1 VLHFRRCGLG
11 ALVALLWTACAA
23 TASAGATPALSW
35 LGPVP
40 VGQPTA
46 ASAISCASTALCV
59 AVDDEG
65 HARVST
71 DPAAGLGATWTPVDV
86 DEGHPLTGVSCPSAA
101 LCVAVDDEG
110 HARVSTDPAA
120 GASATWTRVDVDE
133 GRPLTGV
140 SCASPALCVAVDGE
154 GRAAVSTDPRAG
166 WSAATEIDPG
176 EALGAVS
183 CPTEAL
189 CIAVD
194 EAGRALVSGAPT
206 TGAPSW
212 RPRSIDP
219 SLGLDAISCTSS
231 GLCVAVDTAGD
242 ALASANVAAQT
253 PTWSVTQIDTLAA
266 PSGVSCTAAGLCA
279 VVDDAGRTLASDSP
293 TAAVPAWPQ
302 SGPVA
307 ASGYA
312 GVACVP
318 EGLCAALDTGGQ
330 AYVGQVPAP
339 AVATGRPAEVSETA
353 AGVTGT
359 VNPNDAAL
367 TECRFEYGLSVT
379 YGRSVPCATQPAP
392 GGAATA
398 TGAQLAGLAGNTTYH
413 YRVAA
418 ASAIGT
424 TYGLDETFK
433 TKTPALVQPH
443 PSVSGIPAPGQRLSC
458 HAGVGATGVTLV
470 YAWLRDLNA
479 IRGAGGS
486 TYTIGGAD
494 VSHHLQCQVTATNA
508 AGSATAASAFVT
520 VPAGGLGAIS
530 ETTVG
535 AARAAGTAVS
545 VPLTCS
551 REAAG
556 SCTIALRLTVVETLR
571 GSSVV
576 AVAARRAPATRRATV
591 TVGANTVRLAP
602 GQRRTVTVALN
613 ATGRRLLAHL
623 RRLTVRLSVAGT
635 IVGAIR
641 ASLQSAT
648 VTLTRATTSS
658 HKSAYRGRPSRSARR
673 RR

>member
-1 VLHFRRCGLG
+1 MG
-11 ALVALLWTACAA
+11 ALVALLGTACAA
-23 TASAGATPALSW
+23 TAPAEATPALSW

-40 VGQPTA
+40 VDQQTA
-46 ASAISCASTALCV
+46 PSAISCASSSLCVAVYGEGHARISTDPGAGTSATWTPVDIDEGHPLTGISCPSTALCV

-71 DPAAGLGATWTPVDV
+71 DPGAGL
-86 DEGHPLTGVSCPSAA
+86 
-101 LCVAVDDEG
+101 
-110 HARVSTDPAA
+110 
-120 GASATWTRVDVDE
+120 SATWTRVDVDGE
-133 GRPLTGV
+133 HPLTGV
-140 SCASPALCVAVDGE
+140 SCASTALCVAVDGE
-154 GRAAVSTDPRAG
+154 GRALASTHPGAEAS
-166 WSAATEIDPG
+166 WTATGNDGGGDGLRGI
-176 EALGAVS
+176 S
-183 CPTEAL
+183 CPTDAL
-189 CIAVD
+189 CVAVD
-194 EAGRALVSGAPT
+194 GAGRAFVSGD
-206 TGAPSW
+206 PSGGGW
-212 RPRSIDP
+212 QLHPIDP
-219 SLGLDAISCTSS
+219 TLGLAAISCTAT
-231 GLCVAVDTAGD
+231 GLCVAVDAAGD
-242 ALASANVAAQT
+242 ALASANAAAQT
-253 PTWSVTQIDTLAA
+253 PTWSVTQVDTLAA
-266 PSGVSCTAAGLCA
+266 PTGVSCTSAGLC
-279 VVDDAGRTLASDSP
+279 VIVDNAGRALASDDP
-293 TAAVPAWPQ
+293 TAAAPAWPQ
-302 SGPVA
+302 TGPVA
-307 ASGYA
+307 PSEYT

-318 EGLCAALDTGGQ
+318 EGLCAAVAGRQGAGGQ
-330 AYVGQVPAP
+330 AFVGQVPQP
-339 AVATGRPAEVSETA
+339 AVATGPPVEVTETA

-359 VNPNDAAL
+359 VNPNDATL
-367 TECRFEYGLSVT
+367 TECRFEYGLGIT
-379 YGRSVPCATQPAP
+379 YGQSVPCASEPAP
-392 GGAATA
+392 GGSAEAAS
-398 TGAQLAGLAGNTTYH
+398 AQLAGLAGNTTYH

-443 PSVSGIPAPGQRLSC
+443 PSISGTPAPGQRLSC
-458 HAGVGATGVTLV
+458 HSGVSATGVTLL
-470 YAWLRDLNA
+470 YAWLRDLNV

-486 TYTIGGAD
+486 TYTVGGGD

-530 ETTVG
+530 ETAVG
-535 AARAAGTAVS
+535 AARAAGTAVY

-591 TVGANTVRLAP
+591 TVGASTVRLSP
-602 GQRRTVTVALN
+602 GQQRTVAVSLN

-623 RRLTVRLSVAGT
+623 RRLAVKLSIAGT

-641 ASLQSAT
+641 ASLQSTT